1 MTSIARRF
9 PFAFSL
15 MIAGGAGAGGA
26 GGGAGGW
33 DDDVGGAVGTTAG
46 VGCGVGCAARGDVVG
61 LGSAGCGDG
70 SGATS
75 ACCCGAPCA
84 SSRTSSRRMR
94 SSCPAIASRRW
105 RLSSSSFAC
114 TPAKSS
120 RAARSAS
127 TSCGSEAP
135 LTPSQAARPPSP
147 APLEEPISMAA
158 AGSAAAV
165 MRARDHVPVQPS
177 RKPNAMTSA
186 PITHEKAATMSGT
199 RIEPSAATIGPSAS
213 ETTSSGRHMKR
224 FIVAITLPAPS
235 VALAARP
242 TSAYGITRKAEK
254 GTPSS
259 AMFARARPWL
269 ESEERFRSTT
279 RWRSSQARKTRI
291 SPRPTESD
299 GMTNAR
305 PSVTQDA
312 PSIPN
317 DDARAPSL

>member
-1 MTSIARRF
+1 
-9 PFAFSL
+9 
-15 MIAGGAGAGGA
+15 
-26 GGGAGGW
+26 
-33 DDDVGGAVGTTAG
+33 
-46 VGCGVGCAARGDVVG
+46 
-61 LGSAGCGDG
+61 
-70 SGATS
+70 
-75 ACCCGAPCA
+75 
-84 SSRTSSRRMR
+84 MR

-224 FIVAITLPAPS
+224 FIVAITLPAASGVRGPTLTRRD
-235 VALAARP
+235 VAMNLVRAAERLRACKEGARAARVL
-242 TSAYGITRKAEK
+242 SARRCTAVGRPGGADLE
-254 GTPSS
+254 GARMPNWAGSRS
-259 AMFARARPWL
+259 ASGWL
-269 ESEERFRSTT
+269 
-279 RWRSSQARKTRI
+279 
-291 SPRPTESD
+291 
-299 GMTNAR
+299 
-305 PSVTQDA
+305 
-312 PSIPN
+312 PN
-317 DDARAPSL
+317 